1 MTSMGIERRVPQIT
15 DQSDIVSWVHFGD
28 LHMTIR
34 QEQNYRDFVSLIAE
48 LNRVMADSLNFA
60 YLPGDNA
67 DHGGI
72 DEYELV
78 RQGLDQLNLPWFAI
92 VGDHDVHP
100 KSHDNF
106 KRFMMQEAFYQF
118 DLGSYSFLALDAFAS
133 DDPKVFDIS
142 EEQLEWLEQELELI
156 TAAQKRSIMFLHC
169 YPSELRKFSS
179 PLRNLM
185 KMHSVR
191 LVDMGHTHYN
201 EISNDGQTLYTT
213 TRSTGQIEEGP
224 VGFSITNL
232 DDDVVSWRFK
242 PLGEWPFVMITSPAD
257 ERLLTNQEAAP
268 RIEVKKM
275 TVRVKA
281 WNDRK
286 LLRGYAEIGD
296 QKVDLE
302 QLVNSAVWQA
312 NLNTDRFP
320 DGISLLTAHFEDE
333 DGKSTQDT
341 IRVVINPSSGR
352 YKPAA
357 RIAGDNENII
367 AAWPEHEILGTQLGP
382 NKNGRKW

>member
-28 LHMTIR
+28 LHMTTR
-34 QEQNYRDFVSLIAE
+34 QEQNHRDFVSLIE
-48 LNRVMADSLNFA
+48 EVNRVMADSLNFA

-67 DHGGI
+67 DHGRT

-78 RQGLDQLNLPWFAI
+78 RQALDRLNLPWFAI

-100 KSHDNF
+100 KSHGNF
-106 KRFMMQEAFYQF
+106 KRFMMPEAFYRF
-118 DLGSYSFLALDAFAS
+118 DAGSYSFLALDTFAS
-133 DDPKVFDIS
+133 NDPKVFDIS
-142 EEQLEWLEQELELI
+142 QEQLHWLEQELELI
-156 TAAQKRSIMFLHC
+156 APAEKRSVMFLHC
-169 YPSELRKFSS
+169 YPSELSEFSS
-179 PLRNLM
+179 PLRNLI
-185 KMHSVR
+185 KKYSVR

-201 EISNDGQTLYTT
+201 EIANDGHTLYTA

-232 DDDVVSWRFK
+232 DHDVVSWRFK

-257 ERLLTNQEAAP
+257 ERLLTNHEAATGG
-268 RIEVKKM
+268 EVKKM

-281 WNDRK
+281 WSDRK

-296 QKVDLE
+296 QRVDLE
-302 QLVNSAVWQA
+302 QIGKSAVWQA
-312 NLNTDRFP
+312 SLDIDRLP
-320 DGISLLTAHFEDE
+320 DGTNQLTAHFEDE
-333 DGKSTQDT
+333 HRKSAHDT
-341 IRVVINPSSGR
+341 IRVVLNPSSGQW
-352 YKPAA
+352 KPAT
-357 RIAGDNENII
+357 RSPVDNENAIG
-367 AAWPEHEILGTQLGP
+367 AWPEHGILGTQLGP